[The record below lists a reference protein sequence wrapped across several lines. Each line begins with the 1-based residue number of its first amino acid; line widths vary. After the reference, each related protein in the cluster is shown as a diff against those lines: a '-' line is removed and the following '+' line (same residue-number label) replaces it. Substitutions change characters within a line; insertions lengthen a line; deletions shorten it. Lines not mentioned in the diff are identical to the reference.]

1 MDLKEESVAVIKD
14 KSNKAEVIRLM
25 FYNRGEWRFIPHFLK
40 SKDFVYLGSVRIS
53 VRLKRISL

>member
-14 KSNKAEVIRLM
+14 KSNKAEVMRLM

-40 SKDFVYLGSVRIS
+40 SEDFV
-53 VRLKRISL
+53 